1 VKISSTVIALLLLTV
16 ATGFVDAASY
26 LGLGHVFVANMTGNV
41 VFFGFAADPASGL
54 SALMAAVAFAGF
66 LVGAFAGGI
75 AGRLWSDHTRWWPP
89 IAFGVQG
96 VILLAAAVAAWSVPP
111 ADHGNGRAWL
121 ITALALAFGVQN
133 ATVRRIAMPDLTTT
147 VLTLTVTGLAA
158 DSRLGGGP
166 GAKPVRR
173 IGSIT
178 AMLAGAA
185 AGALIVRQSLPLT
198 IAAAACCAIAAAAIF
213 AVRPYRREKW
223 GASGTP

>member
-1 VKISSTVIALLLLTV
+1 MKISSTVVALVLLTV
-16 ATGFVDAASY
+16 ATGFIDAASY

-66 LVGAFAGGI
+66 LCGAFVGGI
-75 AGRLWSDHTRWWPP
+75 AGRVWSGRTRLWPP

-96 VILLAAAVAAWSVPP
+96 AILVVAATAAWYSPP
-111 ADHGNGRAWL
+111 ADHGNARAWL
-121 ITALALAFGVQN
+121 IAGLAIAFGLQN
-133 ATVRRIAMPDLTTT
+133 ATVRKIAAPDLTTT
-147 VLTLTVTGLAA
+147 VLTMTVTGLAA

-173 IGSIT
+173 IGSIA

-185 AGALIVRQSLPLT
+185 TGALMVRHSVAL
-198 IAAAACCAIAAAAIF
+198 AIAAAAACAIVAAAIF
-213 AVRPYRREKW
+213 AFAPL
-223 GASGTP
+223 AD